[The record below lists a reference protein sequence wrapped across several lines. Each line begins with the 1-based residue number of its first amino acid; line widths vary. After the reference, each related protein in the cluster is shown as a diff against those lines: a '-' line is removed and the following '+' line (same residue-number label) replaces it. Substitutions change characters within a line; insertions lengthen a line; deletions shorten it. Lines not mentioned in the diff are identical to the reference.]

1 MAAAG
6 EEALVTV
13 DHRSKRPP
21 TGDNWCA
28 YVSLCNFNPMC
39 LYVCNSLVNTTREA
53 AMQAK
58 GVWEPATGETTNS
71 RASYFKDHRSRPDLK
86 GPCIYVSACV

>member
-6 EEALVTV
+6 EGALVTA

-53 AMQAK
+53 AM
-58 GVWEPATGETTNS
+58 
-71 RASYFKDHRSRPDLK
+71 
-86 GPCIYVSACV
+86 